1 MISPSSVVS
10 GLSELR
16 AISEP
21 SDVALVQQVRIE
33 IPGAFETLFH
43 RYRRRVIWL
52 AKPYFAPGA
61 DRDDL
66 VQEATIGFFKA
77 VRDYRKDK
85 GSFGGFV
92 DLCVR
97 RQIITFIKTT
107 TRQKHSALNR
117 SISLDAPAYED
128 SEETLLTRLASP
140 ESEQSTDDA
149 QAAFLETLWNLCSR
163 LEQGVLALYTRGY
176 SFQEM
181 ARELSVHWKSIDN
194 AVWRIKVKAK
204 KLASK
209 GQFELW

>member
-1 MISPSSVVS
+1 
-10 GLSELR
+10 
-16 AISEP
+16 
-21 SDVALVQQVRIE
+21 
-33 IPGAFETLFH
+33 
-43 RYRRRVIWL
+43 
-52 AKPYFAPGA
+52 
-61 DRDDL
+61 
-66 VQEATIGFFKA
+66 
-77 VRDYRKDK
+77 
-85 GSFGGFV
+85 V